1 MIVTVKLFGP
11 EAKAAGLRAVAVNLD
26 GASENNCLELRE
38 RLEQQ
43 LPELATLLPN
53 CRFAVNHEF
62 VDLTCPL
69 LPTDEVAL
77 IGMVSGG

>member
-11 EAKAAGLRAVAVNLD
+11 EAKAAGLRAVAVDLGD
-26 GASENNCLELRE
+26 ASENTCLSLRE
-38 RLEQQ
+38 RLVEQI
-43 LPELATLLPN
+43 PELSGLMPN

-69 LPTDEVAL
+69 LPSDEIAL